1 MYFTMLKTI
10 FSRDARY
17 YVYIDIKDTHSGRN
31 AQKLENVLANDAY
44 DFNHEIVRRVQP
56 IRSDE
61 VQLMQLVDILTGA
74 IAYRHN
80 HDAITPSDSVTKIRL
95 INRIIQRSGLS
106 LVKTSL
112 LSEKKMNLLIWQA
125 GGITS

>member
-1 MYFTMLKTI
+1 MTT
-10 FSRDARY
+10 
-17 YVYIDIKDTHSGRN
+17 TCTSG
-31 AQKLENVLANDAY
+31 DAY

-61 VQLMQLVDILTGA
+61 VQLMQLLDILTGA

-112 LSEKKMNLLIWQA
+112 LSEKKMNLLVWQA